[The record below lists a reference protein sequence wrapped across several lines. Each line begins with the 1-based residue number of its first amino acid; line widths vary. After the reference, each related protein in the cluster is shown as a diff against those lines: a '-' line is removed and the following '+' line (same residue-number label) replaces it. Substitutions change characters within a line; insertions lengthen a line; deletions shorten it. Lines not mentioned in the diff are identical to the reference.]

1 MYTHIIYIIYIHNV
15 THVCRAKANDHC
27 SVLARPN
34 LQSGLPFLDLKFDFI
49 CNDPS
54 FPETGKQFSP
64 LCQLFR

>member
-1 MYTHIIYIIYIHNV
+1 MICIYASVCVYVYECMYIIARNTVY
-15 THVCRAKANDHC
+15 T

-34 LQSGLPFLDLKFDFI
+34 LQGGPPFLDLKFDFI

-64 LCQLFR
+64 LVLAV